1 MNFSSVI
8 GLLAA
13 IAVLGFG
20 ALTATA
26 NWKIFFDLH
35 AILIV
40 IGGTAAATLICFPL
54 STVKTLFTVFI
65 KKILGKFSGAHGVLI
80 QEIVGIS
87 KGYRE
92 DSNYVVN
99 NIQKIKN
106 PFLKEALELFIEG
119 GIPDK
124 KMDAILK
131 QRALT
136 HFKKY
141 EKEANIFKVIGK
153 FPPAFGLLGTT
164 LGMISLLQTIGSP
177 DSFKLIGP
185 AMAIG
190 LVATL
195 YGIALANLLLI
206 PMGENLAE
214 LNKEDQVSRE
224 MVIVGVRL
232 VRAKEHPLVV
242 EEFLKSYLL
251 PKEREQIKKAS

>member
-1 MNFSSVI
+1 MNFSSAI
-8 GLLAA
+8 GLVIA

-20 ALTATA
+20 TMTATS

-54 STVKTLFTVFI
+54 STVRTLFTVFI
-65 KKILGKFSGAHGVLI
+65 KKILGKFSGTHGVLI
-80 QEIVGIS
+80 QEIVSIA
-87 KGYRE
+87 KGYR
-92 DSNYVVN
+92 DDANFVKN
-99 NIQKIKN
+99 NIQGVKY

-119 GIPDK
+119 GISEK
-124 KMDAILK
+124 NMDMILK
-131 QRALT
+131 QRAIT
-136 HFKKY
+136 HFKRY

-164 LGMISLLQTIGSP
+164 LGMISLLQTLGSP
-177 DSFKLIGP
+177 DSFKLLGP

-195 YGIALANLLLI
+195 YGIAIANLLLI

-214 LNKEDQVSRE
+214 LNKDDQVSRE
-224 MVIVGVRL
+224 MVIVGIKLIRK
-232 VRAKEHPLVV
+232 KEHPLVV

-251 PKEREQIKKAS
+251 PRERNRLKKAA